1 MKHIT
6 YCYLITGL
14 MMSFVGYAQVDNFAV
29 DIKLSKDTLYPFD
42 MLEFEVIYKV
52 LTPKKAY
59 PFENSSYLQI
69 KMVEPEPSEWF
80 MFSGPIVS
88 QFGNPNDIE
97 GEPIKKLTF
106 PLNHLTVDP
115 IWIEYVPTLKF
126 TNNDVICLGAFR
138 PGKYILRVAYSPDE
152 LIGYYHNRLE
162 SCESCIID
170 TALVIV
176 TDRYPEKDQAAFDWL
191 VRDKHYCNLQ
201 KRNYES
207 YHLEEFIK
215 TGEEFLHLFP
225 ESSFVPYV
233 HCKIGES
240 ILKIY
245 EKNAEES
252 KLPPAEAAQ
261 KLEAIVT
268 HLSFCKLLK
277 KDEMLSMYYAGMYKK
292 YKDILLR
299 FKVRHGIK

>member
-1 MKHIT
+1 MP
-6 YCYLITGL
+6 
-14 MMSFVGYAQVDNFAV
+14 FAGKGQND
-29 DIKLSKDTLYPFD
+29 DIIVSIKPLKDTLHPFD
-42 MLEFEVIYKV
+42 ILEFEVKFMV
-52 LTPKKAY
+52 LKQRKAY
-59 PFENSSYLQI
+59 LFEASSLIQV
-69 KMVEPEPSEWF
+69 KMVEPDTTDWIYYDNFFTHIWHSALDPRQ
-80 MFSGPIVS
+80 
-88 QFGNPNDIE
+88 QFNYPQNFTATNILPYE
-97 GEPIKKLTF
+97 
-106 PLNHLTVDP
+106 
-115 IWIEYVPTLKF
+115 EYVPDKILTSSDL
-126 TNNDVICLGAFR
+126 ICTGAYR
-138 PGKYILRVAYSPDE
+138 PGRYILRVAYSPDE